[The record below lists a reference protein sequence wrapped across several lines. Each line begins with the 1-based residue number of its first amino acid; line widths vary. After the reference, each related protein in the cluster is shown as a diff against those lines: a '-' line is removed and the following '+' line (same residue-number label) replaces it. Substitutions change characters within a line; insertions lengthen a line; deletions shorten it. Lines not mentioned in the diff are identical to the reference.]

1 MKKLETLR
9 RYYHKLTPVERVN
22 LVLEAQGRD
31 DHTEVDVLEHACPV
45 AQSAAYE
52 GRVIVIADIAT
63 MMIIQLLACAVFVV
77 TKTADL
83 TREPDDAPS
92 ALDPALRSILERQ
105 AAIWR
110 GFAAWCRDVEHDPR
124 QVLHFAPIGPDES
137 DPAFFLVHSQ
147 IDAIE
152 SWSGDPQNPFPD
164 PHQVDMWR
172 EVFAQA
178 FQLAK
183 LEELV

>member
-9 RYYHKLTPVERVN
+9 RYYHKLTPAERVN

-31 DHTEVDVLEHACPV
+31 DHTEVDVLEHACPIG
-45 AQSAAYE
+45 QSAAYE
-52 GRVIVIADIAT
+52 GRVIVIADIA
-63 MMIIQLLACAVFVV
+63 MFMIIQLLACAVFIVHLA
-77 TKTADL
+77 ADL
-83 TREPDDAPS
+83 AREPDPPS
-92 ALDPALRSILERQ
+92 DLDPALRTILGRQ

-110 GFAAWCRDVEHDPR
+110 GFSAWCHDVGHDPR
-124 QVLHFAPIGPDES
+124 RVLRFAPIGPDES

-178 FQLAK
+178 FQLAE

>member
-9 RYYHKLTPVERVN
+9 RYYHKLTPAERVN
-22 LVLEAQGRD
+22 LVLEARERD

-45 AQSAAYE
+45 GQSAAYE
-52 GRVIVIADIAT
+52 GRVIAIADNA
-63 MMIIQLLACAVFVV
+63 MFMIIQLLACAVFIVHLA
-77 TKTADL
+77 ADL
-83 TREPDDAPS
+83 ARGPDPPLD
-92 ALDPALRSILERQ
+92 LDPVLRSILGRQ

-110 GFAAWCRDVEHDPR
+110 GFSAWCRDIGHDPR
-124 QVLHFAPIGPDES
+124 QVLHYAPIGPDES
-137 DPAFFLVHSQ
+137 DPAFFLVHSE

-152 SWSGDPQNPFPD
+152 SRSGDPQNPFPD

-172 EVFAQA
+172 EVFART
-178 FQLAK
+178 FQRAK

>member
-9 RYYHKLTPVERVN
+9 RYYHKLTPAERVN
-22 LVLEAQGRD
+22 LVPEAQERD

-45 AQSAAYE
+45 GQSAAYE
-52 GRVIVIADIAT
+52 GRVLAIVDIAT
-63 MMIIQLLACAVFVV
+63 LMIVQLLACSVFIVHLA
-77 TKTADL
+77 ADL
-83 TREPDDAPS
+83 AREPDPPP
-92 ALDPALRSILERQ
+92 ALDPALRSILGRQ

-110 GFAAWCRDVEHDPR
+110 GFSAWCRDVGHDPR
-124 QVLHFAPIGPDES
+124 QVLHYAPIGPDES
-137 DPAFFLVHSQ
+137 DPAFFLVHAQ
-147 IDAIE
+147 IDMIE
-152 SWSGDPQNPFPD
+152 SWPSDPQHPFPD

-172 EVFAQA
+172 QVFAHA